1 MIKVCKEGITIRK
14 VTQIVICAA
23 AVLLITLAMITGETW
38 KDKIV
43 ISLAVLIFTGFSLVW
58 NTFVIN
64 LMEKFNRK
72 RGEKMRPFKR
82 MRTIYLITV
91 PIIALLSLFFPQSLG
106 DRILTFF
113 FVLVFGGL
121 AIGFTY
127 LMNFIN
133 EAKDNRG

>member
-1 MIKVCKEGITIRK
+1 
-14 VTQIVICAA
+14 
-23 AVLLITLAMITGETW
+23 
-38 KDKIV
+38 
-43 ISLAVLIFTGFSLVW
+43 
-58 NTFVIN
+58 
-64 LMEKFNRK
+64 
-72 RGEKMRPFKR
+72 
-82 MRTIYLITV
+82 MRTIYLITL

>member
-1 MIKVCKEGITIRK
+1 
-14 VTQIVICAA
+14 
-23 AVLLITLAMITGETW
+23 
-38 KDKIV
+38 
-43 ISLAVLIFTGFSLVW
+43 
-58 NTFVIN
+58 
-64 LMEKFNRK
+64 
-72 RGEKMRPFKR
+72 MRPFKQ

-127 LMNFIN
+127 IMGFVKF
-133 EAKDNRG
+133 EKTDKE

>member
-1 MIKVCKEGITIRK
+1 M
-14 VTQIVICAA
+14 
-23 AVLLITLAMITGETW
+23 L
-38 KDKIV
+38 
-43 ISLAVLIFTGFSLVW
+43 
-58 NTFVIN
+58 
-64 LMEKFNRK
+64 
-72 RGEKMRPFKR
+72 PFKR

-127 LMNFIN
+127 LMNFIGKT
-133 EAKDNRG
+133 KDKRE

>member
-1 MIKVCKEGITIRK
+1 
-14 VTQIVICAA
+14 
-23 AVLLITLAMITGETW
+23 
-38 KDKIV
+38 
-43 ISLAVLIFTGFSLVW
+43 
-58 NTFVIN
+58 
-64 LMEKFNRK
+64 
-72 RGEKMRPFKR
+72 MRPFKR
-82 MRTIYLITV
+82 MRTIYLITL

>member
-1 MIKVCKEGITIRK
+1 
-14 VTQIVICAA
+14 
-23 AVLLITLAMITGETW
+23 
-38 KDKIV
+38 
-43 ISLAVLIFTGFSLVW
+43 
-58 NTFVIN
+58 
-64 LMEKFNRK
+64 
-72 RGEKMRPFKR
+72 MRPFKR

-91 PIIALLSLFFPQSLG
+91 PIIALLSLFFPQSVG

-133 EAKDNRG
+133 EAKGKRG

>member
-1 MIKVCKEGITIRK
+1 
-14 VTQIVICAA
+14 
-23 AVLLITLAMITGETW
+23 
-38 KDKIV
+38 
-43 ISLAVLIFTGFSLVW
+43 
-58 NTFVIN
+58 
-64 LMEKFNRK
+64 
-72 RGEKMRPFKR
+72 MRTFKR

-91 PIIALLSLFFPQSLG
+91 PIIALLSLFFPQSVG

-133 EAKDNRG
+133 EAKDKRG